1 MMQTFKL
8 ISPGTGQ
15 IVRMTV
21 TGQVQVWKTARYSF
35 DEGRPIVR
43 DYAPLLLRRHAEKAL
58 GESLE
63 SVAVD

>member
-15 IVRMTV
+15 VVRMTV
-21 TGQVQVWKTARYSF
+21 TDQVQPWKTAVYSY
-35 DEGRPIVR
+35 DEGRAIVR
-43 DYAPLLLRRHAEKAL
+43 DYAPLMLRRYAEKAL

-63 SVAVD
+63 WVLAN